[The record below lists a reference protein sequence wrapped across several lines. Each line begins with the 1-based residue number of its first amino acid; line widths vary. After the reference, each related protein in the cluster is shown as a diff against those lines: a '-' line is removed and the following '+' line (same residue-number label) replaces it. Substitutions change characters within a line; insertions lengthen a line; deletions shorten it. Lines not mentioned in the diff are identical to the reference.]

1 MIVEWNKARDGFQ
14 LCWLWQFGKGPF
26 IVEKVYSVPTT
37 SRFLGSPLSPE
48 AVEIMFEPGRWFVIA
63 IPDAA
68 YQYRV
73 EYEVKTTM
81 FHEKWFT
88 VIEQ

>member
-1 MIVEWNKARDGFQ
+1 MLVAWNVLRDGFQ
-14 LCWLWQFGKGPF
+14 PCWLWQFGKGPF
-26 IVEKVYSVPTT
+26 IIEKVYGVPTT
-37 SRFLGSPLSPE
+37 PSFLGSPVSQE
-48 AVEIMFEPGRWFVIA
+48 AVEIRFEPGRWFVIA

-73 EYEVKTTM
+73 EYGVKTVM
-81 FHEKWFT
+81 LHEKWFT